1 MLFTNPRTGKA
12 IAEKIGSQYQPSN
25 TRRSAASSDGQN
37 EPIADNTYPHVCLA
51 AVSLVITGRQM
62 KHHFPIPKMPA
73 ETPEKGT
80 TNRNT

>member
-12 IAEKIGSQYQPSN
+12 IAEEIGSQYQPSS
-25 TRRSAASSDGQN
+25 TRRIAASSDGQN
-37 EPIADNTYPHVCLA
+37 DPSLA
-51 AVSLVITGRQM
+51 ARMRKCVWRLVSLVITGRQM

>member
-1 MLFTNPRTGKA
+1 MLFANPRTGKA
-12 IAEKIGSQYQPSN
+12 IAKEIGSQYQPSN

-37 EPIADNTYPHVCLA
+37 EPIANSTYPHVCLA
-51 AVSLVITGRQM
+51 AVSSVITGRQV
-62 KHHFPIPKMPA
+62 KHHFPIHKMQA